1 MQLID
6 ATGAPYDFVASGDP
20 RTYRDLT
27 TPAGLEEI
35 AKYADGIGAHKDLVL
50 PRDPTTGATGEPSDL
65 VRDAH
70 RKRLLVHVWTLR
82 VENQFMATN
91 FRNGTDPNAPGD
103 LRAEVRAFLDAGVDG
118 MFSDNPN
125 IAVDALEAWLER
137 RRAS

>member
-1 MQLID
+1 M
-6 ATGAPYDFVASGDP
+6 AAGDP

-27 TPAGLEEI
+27 TPAGLKEI

-91 FRNGTDPNAPGD
+91 FRNGTDPNAPGN
-103 LRAEVRAFLDAGVDG
+103 LRAEVRAFHAGVDG
-118 MFSDNPN
+118 LFSDNPN
-125 IAVDALEAWLER
+125 IAVDALDAWLER
-137 RRAS
+137 RQAS